1 MREKE
6 RIQDSGFRIRN
17 GGRKPGRSLAALAL
31 MLAAG
36 CASPKA
42 PQFTDADWVSHATTG
57 RGAYARGDYRRG
69 AEAFARAEQRARA
82 LDDAEAL
89 AVSAANRAT
98 CLLAAGR
105 ADEAL
110 AGVDEALDDP
120 RVSKARRAELLVAG
134 ARAELARGKVD
145 EALDRVEAAL
155 KLEPEP
161 VLRAQ
166 ALLARS
172 AAELARGKT
181 AAAEKALSEG
191 MAAKERERLPTS
203 LRAERAAALARI
215 AAADKK
221 HSEAA
226 VRQDEVAALW
236 KKAGRLPDMAR
247 ALAEGG
253 RQAQAAGDGA
263 GACDRFYR
271 AARSLWA
278 QGLRP
283 EAVRAL
289 EEGVSCAEKLK
300 DEAVGKRM
308 ADLFVT
314 FRNGERL
321 EKQ

>member
-1 MREKE
+1 MKE
-6 RIQDSGFRIRN
+6 CKNSGFRIQDSEFWKW
-17 GGRKPGRSLAALAL
+17 KPGRWTALLAVV
-31 MLAAG
+31 LAAG

-42 PQFTDADWVSHATTG
+42 PQFTDADWISHATTG
-57 RGAYARGDYRRG
+57 RGAYERGDYRRG
-69 AEAFARAEQRARA
+69 AEAYARAEQRARA

-89 AVSAANRAT
+89 AVSAVNRAT
-98 CLLAAGR
+98 CLLADGQ
-105 ADEAL
+105 ADEAR
-110 AGVDEALDDP
+110 AGVDEALDDL
-120 RVSKARRAELLVAG
+120 RVSPARRAELMVAG
-134 ARAELARGKVD
+134 ARAELALGKVD
-145 EALDRVEAAL
+145 EALDRLAAAL

-172 AAELARGKT
+172 AAELARKKPGE
-181 AAAEKALSEG
+181 AEKALSEG
-191 MAAKERERLPTS
+191 MAAKEWERLPAS
-203 LRAERAAALARI
+203 LRAERATARSKI
-215 AAADKK
+215 AAAEKK
-221 HSEAA
+221 PAEAV
-226 VRQDEVAALW
+226 VRQDEAAALW

-253 RQAQAAGDGA
+253 RQAKAADDWA

-278 QGLRP
+278 QGIQP
-283 EAVRAL
+283 EAVRVL

-300 DEAVGKRM
+300 DEAVGKRL

-314 FRNGERL
+314 FQNGERL